1 MKRLLVILVLATA
14 CTQTYDYDPATA
26 GDQEGSAREPRA
38 KTSSQFL
45 RTVFADLLG
54 RAPASYDFVVKQNGT
69 EAFRFKLDEET
80 QLVTVLDGIGDSTPM
95 RALVVN
101 GLLHSAEVT
110 IPDKASVS
118 DARTYIHDQFTRL
131 LGREPNVYEL
141 AAFVD
146 AWNNDPAVGPR
157 TIIRALVGSREYQ
170 GQ

>member
-1 MKRLLVILVLATA
+1 MKRLLVLVLLAAA

-45 RTVFADLLG
+45 RGVYADLLN
-54 RAPASYDFVVKQNGT
+54 RSPESYDFIIKLDGKENG
-69 EAFRFKLDEET
+69 RFKLDEET
-80 QLVTVLDGIGDSTPM
+80 QLSTVLDGIGDSTPM
-95 RALVVN
+95 RAIFVN

-110 IPDKASVS
+110 LPDRGSIK
-118 DARTYIHDQFTRL
+118 DPRTYIHDQFTRL

-141 AAFVD
+141 EAFVD
-146 AWNNDPAVGPR
+146 AWQNDANVGPR
-157 TIIRALVGSREYQ
+157 TIIRAIVGSREYQ